1 MIYIVKEIVFVLSLA
16 PELTTVANLP
26 FLFPP
31 HPRFF
36 SPNPPHDIV
45 VYLS

>member
-31 HPRFF
+31 PRFF
-36 SPNPPHDIV
+36 SPNPPNDIV

>member
-26 FLFPP
+26 FLF
-31 HPRFF
+31 F
-36 SPNPPHDIV
+36 SPAPDFSPQIPPMT
-45 VYLS
+45 

>member
-31 HPRFF
+31 PRDF
-36 SPNPPHDIV
+36 SPQIPPMT
-45 VYLS
+45 

>member
-26 FLFPP
+26 FLFFPP
-31 HPRFF
+31 PDF
-36 SPNPPHDIV
+36 SPQIPPMT
-45 VYLS
+45 